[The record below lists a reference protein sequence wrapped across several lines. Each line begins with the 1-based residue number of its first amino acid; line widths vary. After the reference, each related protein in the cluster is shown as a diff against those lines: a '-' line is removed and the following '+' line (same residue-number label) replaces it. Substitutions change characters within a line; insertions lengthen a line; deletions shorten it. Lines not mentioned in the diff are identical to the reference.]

1 MNKIRIGVVGCGGI
15 ANGKHLPAEKRN
27 PASELVAFCDI
38 IEERAVR
45 AKEKYGTE
53 DSAVYTDYKEM
64 LKDKSIDA
72 VLVCTPN
79 CSHCEITVA
88 ALDAGKHV
96 LCEKPMAMNY
106 AEAKQM
112 LAARDRSGKVLTIG
126 YQNRFRNDSMY
137 LKQLAD

>member
-64 LKDKSIDA
+64 LKTRASMRFSSARPTARIAKSRLRLWMQA
-72 VLVCTPN
+72 STFC
-79 CSHCEITVA
+79 
-88 ALDAGKHV
+88 
-96 LCEKPMAMNY
+96 
-106 AEAKQM
+106 AKSRWQ
-112 LAARDRSGKVLTIG
+112 
-126 YQNRFRNDSMY
+126 
-137 LKQLAD
+137 